1 MLRPCLKVFYY
12 KVRRQKDW
20 ERYLIQEENF
30 EKKTKI
36 TWSRRNRKT
45 EVDIYRG
52 GLLEDIKYCVR
63 KEKVKNRRKLTFGL
77 ISGII
82 LQCKGH

>member
-1 MLRPCLKVFYY
+1 MKKLKSFGQEGIE
-12 KVRRQKDW
+12 KRKQK
-20 ERYLIQEENF
+20 
-30 EKKTKI
+30 K
-36 TWSRRNRKT
+36 
-45 EVDIYRG
+45 VDIYRG

>member
-1 MLRPCLKVFYY
+1 M
-12 KVRRQKDW
+12 
-20 ERYLIQEENF
+20 
-30 EKKTKI
+30 KKTKI
-36 TWSRRNRKT
+36 IWSRRNRET
-45 EVDIYRG
+45 ETKKVDIYRG